1 MSEPPAG
8 TPGTPEKGDASPGAD
23 VVRAVPTRART
34 KTQATK
40 ATKATAGTARATT
53 APKRAT
59 TTTTG
64 PATTAPA
71 STAVAS
77 TAPATTA
84 ATTATTAAT
93 TASGA
98 PGRPVPPFTLAI
110 DIGGTG
116 LKASVL
122 DATGAMVADR
132 VVVKTTYPCPPATMV
147 DDLVALVAPLP
158 PADRVS
164 AGFPGMVR
172 GGRILSAPHFVTTH
186 GPGTT
191 IDPALVTQWNGFDLA
206 TALSTRLGRPT
217 RVAND
222 ADVQGAAVVKG
233 RGLELVVTLG
243 TGVGTAFF
251 FDGRLL
257 PHLEF
262 AHHPFLKGDTYN
274 EQIGDAARKQIG
286 NARWNKR
293 VRKAIA
299 TLRALSFF
307 DHCFIGGGNSK
318 KLHGHLGDDVS
329 IVDNTAG
336 ILGGIR
342 LWDESHIAV

>member
-1 MSEPPAG
+1 MTE
-8 TPGTPEKGDASPGAD
+8 TAS
-23 VVRAVPTRART
+23 
-34 KTQATK
+34 
-40 ATKATAGTARATT
+40 
-53 APKRAT
+53 
-59 TTTTG
+59 
-64 PATTAPA
+64 APA
-71 STAVAS
+71 AGRVGR
-77 TAPATTA
+77 APR
-84 ATTATTAAT
+84 
-93 TASGA
+93 A
-98 PGRPVPPFTLAI
+98 PLTLAI

-132 VVVKTTYPCPPATMV
+132 VAVKTTYPCPPDKMV
-147 DDLVALVAPLP
+147 DDLAALVAPLP
-158 PADRVS
+158 VAARVS

-172 GGRILSAPHFVTTH
+172 AGRVLSAPHFVTKE
-186 GPGTT
+186 GPGTA
-191 IDPALVTQWNGFDLA
+191 IDPDLVRRWSGFDLA
-206 TALSTRLGRPT
+206 GALGSRLGKPT

-233 RGLELVVTLG
+233 KGLELVVTLG

-251 FDGRLL
+251 YEGRLL

-274 EQIGDAARKQIG
+274 EQIGDAARKAIG
-286 NARWNKR
+286 NTRWNKR
-293 VRKAIA
+293 VRRAMA

-307 DHCFIGGGNSK
+307 DHCFVGGGNAK
-318 KLHGHLGDDVS
+318 KINGSLGDDVT

-342 LWDESHIAV
+342 LWDESHLGF